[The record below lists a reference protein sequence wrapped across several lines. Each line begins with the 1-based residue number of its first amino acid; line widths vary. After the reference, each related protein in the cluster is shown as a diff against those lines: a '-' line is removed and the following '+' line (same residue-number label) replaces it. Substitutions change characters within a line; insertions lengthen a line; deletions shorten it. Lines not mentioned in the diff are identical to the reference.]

1 MEPNR
6 MSLIRLLFIAFV
18 LVFTNCRKTNE
29 SNGTTN
35 FVSEHQNEVIQK
47 WNDLIL
53 QIDRDAIGY
62 RPGPGPRALS
72 YIGLAAYEI
81 CVPGMP
87 SFKSIANTW
96 GSELAIPK
104 LDQNKRIHWPS
115 ALNESYAFLLHNF
128 YKNTVFVGGAGHL
141 NNAEVHRKIDEL
153 HSNFASQYEILIN
166 PEEIKNS
173 LEWGQSVSKLIW
185 EWSVTDKYG
194 HEAELNPL
202 NNNPSKNNYYPWRKE
217 LLDGSGKA
225 IPGIWSPT
233 NDNGDGGMFPLWGKV
248 RTFSI
253 TESQKLCKA
262 PIPYSNSPKSTFYS
276 EALQVYNT
284 CNNSISYEEKWIA
297 EFWSD
302 DIVGLTFSPPLRM
315 LAIFN
320 QIIENES
327 SNLEKA
333 VEGVAKLGIAL
344 NDFGVACWHSKWHYK
359 VERPE
364 NFIKR
369 EIDPQWE
376 PLLVNKIDGVSGVTP
391 AFPAYPSGHATF
403 AGGSA
408 IILENIFGAN
418 YEFLDNCHALRYEFN
433 GKPRQFNSFISA
445 GDENAKSR
453 VFLGVHFRMDCDAGV
468 ELGRQIASSVLNQIQ
483 WKK

>member
-6 MSLIRLLFIAFV
+6 MYLRLIFLALI
-18 LVFTNCRKTNE
+18 LVFANCRKSNE
-29 SNGTTN
+29 NSSNSN
-35 FVSEHQNEVIQK
+35 FVSEHSNDVIYK
-47 WNDLIL
+47 WNELIL
-53 QIDRDAIGY
+53 QIDRDAMGY

-87 SFKSIANTW
+87 SFNSISNTW
-96 GSELAIPK
+96 GSELTIPK
-104 LDQNKRIHWPS
+104 LEQNKRIHWPS
-115 ALNESYAFLLHNF
+115 ALNESYAYLLHNF
-128 YKNTVFVGGAGHL
+128 YKNTIFIGGAGHL
-141 NNAEVHRKIDEL
+141 TNAEVHLKIDEL
-153 HSNFASQYEILIN
+153 RSSFASKYEILIN

-173 LEWGQSVSKLIW
+173 LDWGKSVSKAIW
-185 EWSVTDKYG
+185 EWSVTDKFG
-194 HEAELNPL
+194 HEADLNPL
-202 NNNPSKNNYYPWRKE
+202 NNDPSKINYYPWKKE
-217 LLDGSGKA
+217 LLDNNGKA
-225 IPGIWSPT
+225 IPGIWNPT
-233 NDNGDGGMFPLWGKV
+233 NDNGDGGMFPLWGRV
-248 RTFSI
+248 RTFAI

-262 PIPYSNSPKSTFYS
+262 PIPYSNNPKSSFYS

-284 CNNSISYEEKWIA
+284 CNASMSYEEKWIA

-320 QIIENES
+320 QIIEKER
-327 SNLEKA
+327 SNLEKS

-344 NDFGVACWHSKWHYK
+344 NDFGVACWHSKWYYK

-376 PLLVNKIDGVSGVTP
+376 PLLVNKINGVNGVTP

-403 AGGSA
+403 GGGSA

-418 YEFLDNCHALRYEFN
+418 YEYLDNCHASQFEFN
-433 GKPRQFNSFISA
+433 GKPRHYNSFISA
-445 GDENAKSR
+445 ADENAKSR
-453 VFLGVHFRMDCDAGV
+453 VYLGVHFRMDCDAGV
-468 ELGRQIASSVLNQIQ
+468 ELGRQIASNVLNNLP